1 MVYDQVTKEKTK
13 NNLGIMKSIH
23 QIFKDNEHL
32 MDLHPVEEL
41 IDYVQE
47 LEGKIFEADMEDDKE
62 HIFKSMLQDIMNSCR
77 EYEENKILEERYPEL
92 YKKVDADTLV
102 KNLLN
107 YILEMNKTSKLGL

>member
-1 MVYDQVTKEKTK
+1 
-13 NNLGIMKSIH
+13 MKSVS

-32 MDLHPVEEL
+32 MDLYPVEEL

-47 LEGKIFEADMEDDKE
+47 LEGRVFESDMTDSKE
-62 HIFKSMLQDIMNSCR
+62 ETFKSMLQEIMHSCQ

-102 KNLLN
+102 KNLLS
-107 YILEMNKTSKLGL
+107 YILEMNRISSLGL

>member
-1 MVYDQVTKEKTK
+1 
-13 NNLGIMKSIH
+13 MKSIS
-23 QIFKDNEHL
+23 QIFQGNEHL

-47 LEGKIFEADMEDDKE
+47 LEGKVFESDMQINKE
-62 HIFKSMLQDIMNSCR
+62 QIFKSILQDILNSCQ
-77 EYEENKILEERYPEL
+77 EFEENKILEERYPEL

-107 YILEMNKTSKLGL
+107 YILEMNRVSNLGI

>member
-1 MVYDQVTKEKTK
+1 
-13 NNLGIMKSIH
+13 MKSVS
-23 QIFKDNEHL
+23 QIFQGNEHL

-47 LEGKIFEADMEDDKE
+47 LEGKVFESDMQINKE
-62 HIFKSMLQDIMNSCR
+62 QIFKSILQDILNSCQ
-77 EYEENKILEERYPEL
+77 EFEENKILEERYPEL

-107 YILEMNKTSKLGL
+107 YILEMNRVSNLGI